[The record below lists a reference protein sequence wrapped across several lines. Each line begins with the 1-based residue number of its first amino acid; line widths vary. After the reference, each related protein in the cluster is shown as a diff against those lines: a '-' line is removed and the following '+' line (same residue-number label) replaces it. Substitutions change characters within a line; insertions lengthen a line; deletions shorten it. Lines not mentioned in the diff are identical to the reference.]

1 MKELIV
7 AIDLELNQP
16 SRRVVPP
23 SDTTSAVIFSGLRT
37 VASTAEACG
46 TAGFYWPDF
55 GRNSPDLRSCA
66 CSDARVSF

>member
-23 SDTTSAVIFSGLRT
+23 SDTTSAVIFSCLRT
-37 VASTAEACG
+37 VAPTAEACG
-46 TAGFYWPDF
+46 TAGF
-55 GRNSPDLRSCA
+55 DLRASPSA
-66 CSDARVSF
+66 LRAGSGAEQS